1 MSTRKATTALT
12 CGAVA
17 GPLFTVAGLAQAATR
32 AGFDPA
38 RHQLSLLSN
47 GSLGWVQMLNF
58 IVTGGLFLLGAMGM
72 RATLTSGHG
81 RTWGPRLIGAF
92 GAGMIGAGI
101 FRPDPAFGFPPGT
114 PDAKPD
120 PVSWHGVLHYS
131 IASAALL
138 ALIIAAVVFA
148 RRFAAA
154 RNRGWALGSA
164 AAGAALLAGVAA
176 ASSGS
181 ASPAGS
187 VWLIASALTAFLWAS
202 AVAAHLHNA
211 SRRSITGQAPRRT
224 AGDLTTAAGPAGPR

>member
-1 MSTRKATTALT
+1 MSTHKTTIALT

-47 GSLGWVQMLNF
+47 GPLGWLQMLNF
-58 IVTGGLFLLGAMGM
+58 IITGGLFLIGAMGM
-72 RATLTSGHG
+72 RAALTSGRG
-81 RTWGPRLIGAF
+81 ATWGPRLIAVF

-114 PDAKPD
+114 PDARPI
-120 PVSWHGVLHYS
+120 PVSWHGALHYV
-131 IASAALL
+131 IASAAFL

-154 RNRGWALGSA
+154 RNRGWALGSGA
-164 AAGAALLAGVAA
+164 AAAALLTGVAA
-176 ASSGS
+176 VSSGTV
-181 ASPAGS
+181 SPFGS
-187 VWLIASALTAFLWAS
+187 IWMITSALMAFLWAS
-202 AVAAHLHNA
+202 AVAAHLRSA
-211 SRRSITGQAPRRT
+211 SRSPAAGQPSQYD
-224 AGDLTTAAGPAGPR
+224 AGDLTSAAGPARPH